1 MRIFLFFKILYLHF
15 KDKEWWILYEVNNTF
30 LNLIKV
36 SWHDSKEAVEEYNY
50 NNKKGKY
57 YVKRID

>member
-1 MRIFLFFKILYLHF
+1 MRIFLFFKILYFHL

-30 LNLIKV
+30 KNLIKV
-36 SWHDSKEAVEEYNY
+36 SWYDSKEAVEEYNY

-57 YVKRID
+57 HVK